1 MTTNNNLSL
10 KICCKNIV
18 KIVYTYYFLKKKKK
32 KNCGNGI
39 SETQNETVLG
49 IGLGYL
55 GAEEVVINGLVQI
68 ET

>member
-1 MTTNNNLSL
+1 M
-10 KICCKNIV
+10 
-18 KIVYTYYFLKKKKK
+18 YTYYFLKNLKKKK

-39 SETQNETVLG
+39 SKTQNETILG

-68 ET
+68 EA

>member
-1 MTTNNNLSL
+1 MDVLEIRSQDSSF
-10 KICCKNIV
+10 IG
-18 KIVYTYYFLKKKKK
+18 F
-32 KNCGNGI
+32 

-55 GAEEVVINGLVQI
+55 GTEEVVINGLVQI

>member
-1 MTTNNNLSL
+1 MDVLEIRSQDSSF
-10 KICCKNIV
+10 IG
-18 KIVYTYYFLKKKKK
+18 F
-32 KNCGNGI
+32 